1 MPKPWKSH
9 SQIHWET
16 WGGIALMAC
25 SKVTSMCSLF
35 ASTSLSL
42 AMAMQLYMMGWSFL
56 LKPTYSRELSAQ
68 RAGSAVLRLLR
79 TSGSFGWLTTCM

>member
-1 MPKPWKSH
+1 
-9 SQIHWET
+9 
-16 WGGIALMAC
+16 MAC

-56 LKPTYSRELSAQ
+56 LKPTYSRGWSVQ
-68 RAGSAVLRLLR
+68 RAGCAVLRLLR
-79 TSGSFGWLTTCM
+79 MTQSFGWLTTCM